1 MIRVL
6 SKLVKA
12 QSIHLTKK
20 NSKKETKVPTMI
32 WHSLIA
38 VLKRHQASLVLNYIN
53 LSLDTNLECLF
64 QSPKI
69 YKLKQQMNY

>member
-1 MIRVL
+1 
-6 SKLVKA
+6 
-12 QSIHLTKK
+12 
-20 NSKKETKVPTMI
+20 MI